1 MQASEA
7 WPATTDG
14 AALDAYSQAVAS
26 VAQLASPG
34 VVGIRA
40 ARAARGAPAG
50 GSGFALTPDGLVLTN
65 SHVVTDAAEI
75 EVSTIDDDTFEAD
88 LIGNDPHTDTALI
101 RVTGRLAPLSLGRS
115 RELRVGQIAI
125 AIGNPL
131 GFDCTVTAG
140 VVSALGRSLRAT
152 TGRLID
158 DVVQTDAALNPGN
171 SGGPLMDSQ
180 GRVIGMNTAIIPGA
194 QGLCFAIAVD
204 TVHRVAIELLRHGRI
219 RRASLGVAA
228 HTVAISQAI
237 RRHFELDARTAVRV
251 REVEA
256 RSPAAAAG
264 VEPGDLIIR
273 IGGTEASGVDALHRW
288 LIEERIGTPV
298 SLELVRRGRHRQL
311 ELVPREA
318 D

>member
-1 MQASEA
+1 MPTPESPVPNA
-7 WPATTDG
+7 DD
-14 AALDAYSQAVAS
+14 AALDAYSQAVTS
-26 VAQLASPG
+26 VAELASPG

-40 ARAARGAPAG
+40 ARGSRGAPAG

-65 SHVVTDAAEI
+65 SHVVTGASKI
-75 EVSTIDDDTFEAD
+75 EVSTLDDDTFEAD
-88 LIGNDPHTDTALI
+88 LIGDDPHTDTALI
-101 RVTGRLAPLSLGRS
+101 RVAGRMSPLSLGRS
-115 RELRVGQIAI
+115 AELRVGQLAI

-171 SGGPLMDSQ
+171 SGGPLMDSR

-204 TVHRVAIELLRHGRI
+204 TVHRVAIELLRRGRI
-219 RRASLGVAA
+219 RRASLGIAA
-228 HTVAISQAI
+228 HTVAVSQAI
-237 RRHFELDARTAVRV
+237 RRHFGLAGRTAARV
-251 REVEA
+251 REVETG
-256 RSPAAAAG
+256 SPAAAAG
-264 VEPGDLIIR
+264 IEAGDLIIR
-273 IGGTEASGVDALHRW
+273 IGETEASGVDALHRW

-298 SLELVRRGRHRQL
+298 ALELVRRGRHRKL
-311 ELVPREA
+311 ELIPREA
-318 D
+318 A